1 MTEFSMAFWIILT
14 GALAAASCGLLGS
27 FLVLRKMSLIGD
39 AISHAVLPGIA
50 IAFLLSGSRSVIPMF
65 IGASAFGLLT
75 AILIE
80 TLSRRWRVQE
90 DASIGIVFTALF
102 ALGVVLISL
111 YAGHID
117 LDQEC
122 VLYGEIAYTPF
133 DTLLWGNLSLG
144 PRPVWLLG
152 FVFLLDVLLVLLFFK
167 ELLISSF
174 DPGMAI
180 SIGIKATLVHYILM
194 AAVSMT
200 TVAAFESVGAILVV
214 AMLIVPGATAYL
226 LTDKLK
232 TMLLLSVLVGVISSI
247 GGYILAVQ
255 WESSIAGAM
264 TVMAGL
270 QFGLAFIFSPKHGLA
285 NKAIH
290 QFLLS
295 MDVISDHIMLA
306 YYRKFEKDESRTMTR
321 EQIFTETD
329 EDNLRVR
336 MALFF
341 MRQKKHIAALAKNQ
355 IELTEAGLEK
365 AAHLLRR
372 HRLWETFLDE
382 SGLPADHVHEPAH
395 RMEHFI
401 KGDLEKKLIK
411 VVGDKTTDPHGKPIP
426 ETN

>member
-14 GALAAASCGLLGS
+14 GALATASCGLLGS
-27 FLVLRKMSLIGD
+27 YLVLRKMSLIGD

-50 IAFLLSGSRSVIPMF
+50 IAFLLSGSRSIIPMF

-75 AILIE
+75 SILIE

-102 ALGVVLISL
+102 AFGVVLISL

-152 FVFLLDVLLVLLFFK
+152 FVFLLDVLLVVLFYK

-226 LTDKLK
+226 LTDRLK
-232 TMLLLSVLVGVISSI
+232 TMLLLSVLVGIVSSI
-247 GGYILAVQ
+247 GGYFLAAQ

-264 TVMAGL
+264 TVAAGL
-270 QFGLAFIFSPKHGLA
+270 QFGLAFIFSPKYGLA
-285 NKAIH
+285 SKAIH
-290 QFLLS
+290 QFVLS
-295 MDVISDHIMLA
+295 MNVISDHIMLA
-306 YYRKFEKDESRTMTR
+306 FYRKFERETERAMTR
-321 EQIFTETD
+321 EQIFNETE
-329 EDNLRVR
+329 EDNFRVR
-336 MALFF
+336 LAMFF
-341 MRQKKHIAALAKNQ
+341 MQRKKHIKTIAKNQ
-355 IELTEAGLEK
+355 IELTQAGIDK
-365 AAHLLRR
+365 AAHLVRS
-372 HRLWETFLDE
+372 HRMWETFLDK
-382 SGLPADHVHEPAH
+382 SGLPADHIHEPAH

-411 VVGDKTTDPHGKPIP
+411 EVGDKTSDPHGKPIP

>member
-1 MTEFSMAFWIILT
+1 MSEFTMAFWIIMT

-39 AISHAVLPGIA
+39 AISHSVLPGIA
-50 IAFLLSGSRSVIPMF
+50 IAFLLSGSRSTLPM
-65 IGASAFGLLT
+65 ILGASAFGLLT
-75 AILIE
+75 AVLIE
-80 TLSRRWRVQE
+80 TLNRRWRVQE

-133 DTLLWGNLSLG
+133 DLLSWGDLSLG

-152 FVFLLDVLLVLLFFK
+152 IVFFIDLLFVLLFYK

-180 SIGIKATLVHYILM
+180 SIGINATLIHYALM

-226 LTDKLK
+226 LTDNLK
-232 TMLLLSVLVGVISSI
+232 TMLWLSVLVGVISSTA
-247 GGYILAVQ
+247 GYFVAVV
-255 WESSIAGAM
+255 WDSSIAAVM
-264 TVMAGL
+264 TVISGL
-270 QFGLAFIFSPKHGLA
+270 LFMSAFIFSPRHGLA
-285 NKAIH
+285 SKAFNH
-290 QFLLS
+290 FLLS
-295 MDVISDHIMLA
+295 INVIVDHILLSL
-306 YYRKFEKDESRTMTR
+306 YRISEKKAAALMTR
-321 EQIFTETD
+321 AQLFRETEEGALRAVLAWFT
-329 EDNLRVR
+329 LKR
-336 MALFF
+336 
-341 MRQKKHIAALAKNQ
+341 KKYIQANTQQQYFLTPEGMKQAASLV
-355 IELTEAGLEK
+355 
-365 AAHLLRR
+365 RR

-382 SGLPADHVHEPAH
+382 SGLPSDHVHEPAN

-401 KGDLEKKLIK
+401 KEDLETKLIQT
-411 VVGDKTTDPHGKPIP
+411 VGEKQSDPHGKPIP
-426 ETN
+426 EAQ